1 MGAKAV
7 ILSPMPLSERQ
18 EVPSTAMTP
27 SLSSS
32 FSVTHPAPPRTW
44 HAQLSLNYARVAER
58 TVLHFAHDGPLRV
71 LKSLYPEA
79 GGLCH
84 SVLIH
89 PPGGLVAGDTL
100 DIRVHVQAH
109 GHALISTP
117 GATRFYAT
125 HNEATA
131 TQRVHVSL
139 DTGAKLEWLPL
150 ETLAYPG
157 CRAHN
162 ELSFDLAE
170 EAELLGWDVL
180 ALGLPATGK
189 AFDHGQVHQHLHWPG
204 HWREQAHLNAAD
216 QRLMSSPL
224 GLAGRRCIGTLWL
237 ASGTAPT
244 PSARDQLLHTL
255 RTIASAHPLGA
266 WTGITYPM
274 PHVLLVRV
282 LADMTEPV
290 HALLRELW
298 AAIRQHHWHMNNA
311 PPRIW
316 SV

>member
-1 MGAKAV
+1 MG
-7 ILSPMPLSERQ
+7 S
-18 EVPSTAMTP
+18 
-27 SLSSS
+27 SLSSATS
-32 FSVTHPAPPRTW
+32 PTPPRTW

-79 GGLCH
+79 GGICH

-89 PPGGLVAGDTL
+89 PPGGLVAGDSL
-100 DIRVHVQAH
+100 DIRVHVQADA
-109 GHALISTP
+109 HALISTP
-117 GATRFYAT
+117 GATRFYAAK
-125 HNEATA
+125 NEATA
-131 TQRVHVSL
+131 TQRVHISL

-150 ETLAYPG
+150 ETLAYPD

-162 ELSFDLAE
+162 ELRFDLATD
-170 EAELLGWDVL
+170 AELLGWDVL
-180 ALGLPATGK
+180 ALGLPATDRT
-189 AFDHGQVHQHLHWPG
+189 FDHGQVHQHLHWPG
-204 HWREQAHLNAAD
+204 HWRELAHLNAAD
-216 QRLMSSPL
+216 RRLMSSPL

-237 ASGTAPT
+237 ASGTPLT
-244 PSARDQLLHTL
+244 PSARDHLLHTL
-255 RTIASAHPLGA
+255 RTIASAHPLSE
-266 WTGITYPM
+266 WTGITCPM

-282 LADMTEPV
+282 LADMVEPV

-298 AAIRQHHWHMNNA
+298 AAIRQRHWQMSST